1 MWTDLLTILSIA
13 APLALMFALWVLAQI
28 SRRFGEVTL
37 RPPHYRALYIS
48 MGLMSLPAL
57 VRLLTIGSSD
67 DQLADLG
74 GDSFEAILHDL
85 PFALAIVLAIVI
97 AWRYWGWLIYANEN
111 ESTRNPQRKSSRAGK
126 STS

>member
-1 MWTDLLTILSIA
+1 MWTNLLTLLSIT

-28 SRRFGEVTL
+28 SRRFGEVTR

-67 DQLADLG
+67 EQLADLG
-74 GDSFEAILHDL
+74 GNSFEAILHDL

-97 AWRYWGWLIYANEN
+97 AWRYWGWLIYASEN
-111 ESTRNPQRKSSRAGK
+111 ESTRKPQRKSSRAGK
-126 STS
+126 STP